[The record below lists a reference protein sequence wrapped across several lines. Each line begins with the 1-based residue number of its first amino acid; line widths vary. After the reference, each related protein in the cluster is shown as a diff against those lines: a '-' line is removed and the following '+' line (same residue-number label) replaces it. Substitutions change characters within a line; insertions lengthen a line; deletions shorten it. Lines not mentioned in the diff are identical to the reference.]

1 MESNKL
7 TEEELKEVQTL
18 NEDKNRLT
26 VDFGRLKTDMILVK
40 AQLLNL
46 EKMDEDMTAKFK
58 GNETKGKKM
67 MEKFNKKYGAGSIN
81 LDDGTFTPSKK

>member
-7 TEEELKEVQTL
+7 TEEELKEIKTL

-26 VDFGRLKTDMILVK
+26 IDFGRVKTDMILVK
-40 AQLLNL
+40 AQLNAL
-46 EKMDEDMTAKFK
+46 EKMDEDMVAKFK
-58 GNETKGKKM
+58 GLETKGKKM
-67 MEKFNKKYGAGSIN
+67 MEKFNKKYGDGSIN

>member
-1 MESNKL
+1 MEENKL
-7 TEEELKEVQTL
+7 TEEELKEIKTL

-26 VDFGRLKTDMILVK
+26 IDFGRLKTDMILVR
-40 AQLLNL
+40 AQLNAL

-67 MEKFNKKYGAGSIN
+67 MEKFNKKYGDGSIN
-81 LDDGTFTPSKK
+81 LDDGTFTPNKK

>member
-1 MESNKL
+1 MEDNKL

-67 MEKFNKKYGAGSIN
+67 MEKFNKKYGDGSIN

>member
-26 VDFGRLKTDMILVK
+26 IDFGRVK
-40 AQLLNL
+40 
-46 EKMDEDMTAKFK
+46 
-58 GNETKGKKM
+58 TKGKKM
-67 MEKFNKKYGAGSIN
+67 MEKFNKKYGDGSIN

>member
-1 MESNKL
+1 MEENKL
-7 TEEELKEVQTL
+7 TEEELKEIQTL

-26 VDFGRLKTDMILVK
+26 VDFGRLKTDMILVR
-40 AQLLNL
+40 AQLNAL

-67 MEKFNKKYGAGSIN
+67 MEKFNKKYGDGSIN

>member
-67 MEKFNKKYGAGSIN
+67 MEKFNKKYGDGSIN